1 MLFFSPWTCQA
12 LPNSEASTLNA
23 SFIRID
29 VVVLIGGFF
38 AFLLFTTVIV
48 FLYKH
53 HGGQTTMI
61 SELLDAFES
70 DRRERDENSARP
82 TTDGSDEINRARDD
96 ANTHR
101 TDDGRSVKLTDND
114 LRVDRERAGY
124 ELIAEGVEGT
134 RIFDGGNIKVYNL
147 SSSYLK

>member
-1 MLFFSPWTCQA
+1 
-12 LPNSEASTLNA
+12 
-23 SFIRID
+23 
-29 VVVLIGGFF
+29 V
-38 AFLLFTTVIV
+38 AFLLLLFTTVIV

-53 HGGQTTMI
+53 LGGQTTMI